1 MTQDEILDKLK
12 DELKKLV
19 QRKVTV
25 TEVEKNYVVNIKGT
39 QIKVPKINSNVV
51 SSNKLNGK

>member
-39 QIKVPKINSNVV
+39 EIKVPKINSNVV
-51 SSNKLNGK
+51 SSDKLNSK

>member
-51 SSNKLNGK
+51 NSNKLNGK

>member
-1 MTQDEILDKLK
+1 MTQEELLQKLK
-12 DELKKLV
+12 DELKKLL

-39 QIKVPKINSNVV
+39 QIKVPKINNNVV
-51 SSNKLNGK
+51 SSNKLNSK

>member
-1 MTQDEILDKLK
+1 MTQQELLQKLK

-39 QIKVPKINSNVV
+39 QIKVPKINSSVV

>member
-51 SSNKLNGK
+51 SSSKLNGK

>member
-1 MTQDEILDKLK
+1 MTQQELLQKLQ
-12 DELKKLV
+12 DELVKLTR
-19 QRKVTV
+19 RKVTV

-39 QIKVPKINSNVV
+39 QIKVPKINSSVT

>member
-25 TEVEKNYVVNIKGT
+25 TEVEENYVVNIKGT

>member
-51 SSNKLNGK
+51 SSSKLNSK